1 MLDILIIS
9 PHPDDAEMGMGGS
22 ILAFKDK
29 GLKVGVLNLTNGEP
43 TPFGSVEKRIKEAES
58 SSKFLNLDYMEI
70 LNFPNRYLMDSIEVR
85 IEVAKRIRKFKP
97 KVLFI
102 PYFIDAHP
110 DHISTSH
117 IGTAS
122 RFYAKLTKVDWEGE
136 PHYPKRIIYYF
147 SNHLKFQYPVSFTID
162 ITNYIN
168 KKLKLVEIYES
179 QFSHRIEEVK
189 EWLKLKARYFG
200 NLSSVEYA
208 EPFFS
213 YEIISL
219 KEFNSL
225 L

>member
-22 ILAFKDK
+22 IFAFKDK
-29 GLKVGVLNLTNGEP
+29 NLKVGILNLTNGEP
-43 TPFGSVEKRIKEAES
+43 TPYGSVEKRLKEAENS
-58 SSKFLNLDYMEI
+58 AKFLNVDYMEI
-70 LNFPNRYLMDSIEVR
+70 LNFPNRFLMDSIEVR
-85 IEVAKRIRKFKP
+85 IEVAKRIRKLKP
-97 KVLFI
+97 TILFI
-102 PYFIDAHP
+102 PYHLDAHP
-110 DHISTSH
+110 DHISASN
-117 IGTAS
+117 IGLAS

-147 SNHLKFQYPVSFTID
+147 SNHLKFQYPISFTID
-162 ITNYIN
+162 ISNYIE
-168 KKLKLVEIYES
+168 KKLKLIEIYES
-179 QFSHRIEEVK
+179 QFLHRIEQVK
-189 EWLKLKARYFG
+189 EIIKLKARYYG
-200 NLSSVEYA
+200 HLSNVEYA